1 LSFNCAS
8 VGLSGSADVPLGT
21 LGRKAN
27 PIPPDPIR
35 IEDHVRMFHAEC
47 GGIVVGVLGE
57 PLRCAECGTVM
68 AAFVSDY
75 DRVTLGKPRHG
86 LALVPPPERE
96 D

>member
-1 LSFNCAS
+1 
-8 VGLSGSADVPLGT
+8 
-21 LGRKAN
+21 
-27 PIPPDPIR
+27 
-35 IEDHVRMFHAEC
+35 MFHAEC